1 MEPINVESM
10 PNDLAINWSDGHETF
25 IDFVTLRNAC
35 PCAACRGEPH
45 LWGKTTPTIDSS
57 KLPPE
62 AFELMKVN
70 GMGNYALQF
79 EWGDRHDTGI
89 YTYDLL
95 RVLCQCEECNAKRA
109 S

>member
-1 MEPINVESM
+1 M

-35 PCAACRGEPH
+35 PCAGCRGEPH
-45 LWGKTTPTIDSS
+45 LWGKTAPTIDTS
-57 KLPPE
+57 KLQTE

-79 EWGDRHDTGI
+79 VWGDRHDSGI
-89 YTYDLL
+89 YSYKLL
-95 RVLCQCEECNAKRA
+95 RVLCQCEECNAERA